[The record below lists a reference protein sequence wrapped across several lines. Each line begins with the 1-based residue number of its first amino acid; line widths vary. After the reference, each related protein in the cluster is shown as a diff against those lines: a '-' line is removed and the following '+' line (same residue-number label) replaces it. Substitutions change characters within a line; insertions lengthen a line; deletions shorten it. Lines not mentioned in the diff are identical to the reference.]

1 MSIGESLGP
10 ADIAALTGSNNNN
23 RGNSGFGGENGAW

>member
-1 MSIGESLGP
+1 MSMGESLGP